1 MMSKFAVCAR
11 SAHDQESWIRSIPML
26 VLMFEGITG
35 GVLDFDY
42 APASMLI
49 TIDGKSRRVWMNV
62 TQEGKAAIDD
72 LREKGLVNGLKLSTE
87 DFQPVTAYQVSRKGL
102 NLVGSCPEEI
112 KAMVDKFLY
121 PPPPAPQALLTV
133 EFIAPEIIKVQTG
146 KVLQLQPYGACSR
159 RRRRA
164 RIAHCY
170 AGRIRIRM
178 DAVAQAAHTRTP
190 YILGTCG

>member
-1 MMSKFAVCAR
+1 MCWIRTVCYPGSASVFNVGDLYSPPPWPSLPPRYMMSKFAVCAR

-121 PPPPAPQALLTV
+121 PPPPAPQAQRST
-133 EFIAPEIIKVQTG
+133 TN
-146 KVLQLQPYGACSR
+146 
-159 RRRRA
+159 
-164 RIAHCY
+164 
-170 AGRIRIRM
+170 
-178 DAVAQAAHTRTP
+178 
-190 YILGTCG
+190 